1 MQERKMQVRRMQS
14 RRMQVSQMQLQLQL
28 RRRWTE
34 VTSFNVGPDIH
45 LEYQGMFYL
54 PDIQPEN
61 LKCVFKNFKPSQ
73 LHFSFCN

>member
-45 LEYQGMFYL
+45 LEYQGRFYL